1 MAQTNAQVALHAAAV
16 FAAGPHIAAVVNV
29 QDVEEIAAEFLQWL
43 EAQDRI
49 RQQNIKV
56 G

>member
-1 MAQTNAQVALHAAAV
+1 MVTNAQAALNAAAI
-16 FAAGPHIAAVVNV
+16 FAAGPHIAASVNV

-49 RQQNIKV
+49 RQQKIQV